1 MDDYLDFS
9 GPVKLLIVEKALV
22 RKENGKFREMG
33 RTGVTRMILDSQGK
47 VVSEIRERES
57 LEYQYDEQENL
68 TQIRKKD
75 KKGTIQEETS
85 LLWEKGLLLK
95 KERISA
101 DGTLREKNSYRYD
114 EANRKVSE
122 SSQSRHIRYEYKGEH
137 IVREY
142 RYYGREP
149 ELVLVFKR
157 DADGYPLEAVTH
169 SKEGAVLRRE
179 EYEWEDKRLYQWK
192 IWGKEGLILKE
203 DRFEYSCF
211 HDGNW
216 LKRTRFSHLNREN
229 EEPVEVLYRS
239 IAYSDSCPEVNPLYK
254 VEKEVL
260 KENSRSLTFSD
271 GSIYRGELHKGKM
284 EGRGYIQWPDG
295 SSYKG
300 EFHNNRMEGQ
310 GILTWPN
317 GDIYS
322 GTFNAGHME
331 GIGRLRWSDGKTFYG
346 IFENNRRTNQGII
359 EEEGKNEPG

>member
-9 GPVKLLIVEKALV
+9 GPVKLIIVEKALV
-22 RKENGKFREMG
+22 TKVNGKFHEKG
-33 RTGVTRMILDSQGK
+33 RSGITRMILDSKGK
-47 VVSEIRERES
+47 TVSEIRELET
-57 LEYQYDEQENL
+57 LEYQYNEEENL
-68 TQIRKKD
+68 TLIRKKD
-75 KKGTIQEETS
+75 KKGTLLEETTQI
-85 LLWEKGLLLK
+85 WQNGLLLK

-101 DGTLREKNSYRYD
+101 DGAVRERCSYRYD
-114 EANRKVSE
+114 ELNRKVSE
-122 SSQSRHIRYEYKGEH
+122 SSQSRHIRFEYNGKH
-137 IVREY
+137 VSREY
-142 RYYGREP
+142 RFYGREP
-149 ELVLVFKR
+149 ELVLVFER
-157 DADGYPLEAVTH
+157 DSDGHPLEAVTH
-169 SKEGAVLRRE
+169 SREGAVLRRE
-179 EYEWEDKRLYQWK
+179 EYEWEDNRLKKWR
-192 IWGKEGLILKE
+192 IWGREGLFLK
-203 DRFEYSCF
+203 DDNFEYSCF

-216 LKRTRFSHLNREN
+216 LKRTRFSLLDRES

-239 IAYSDSCPEVNPLYK
+239 IAYSDSCPEINPLYK

-260 KENSRSLTFSD
+260 KENSRSLTFRD
-271 GSIYRGELHKGKM
+271 GSIYRGEIHMGKM

-322 GTFNAGHME
+322 GTFNSGYME

-359 EEEGKNEPG
+359 EE